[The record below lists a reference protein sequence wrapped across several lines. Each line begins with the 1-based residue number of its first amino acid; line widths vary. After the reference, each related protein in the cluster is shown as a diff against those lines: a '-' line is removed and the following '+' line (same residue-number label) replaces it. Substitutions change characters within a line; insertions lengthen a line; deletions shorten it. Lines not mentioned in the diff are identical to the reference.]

1 MIAAPAAIPGPREG
15 GRLFLN
21 PNFQTEEGSMDSPV
35 KGSVRRIIETAGNGT
50 CLLLLAIMGITCY
63 EVVSRYL
70 FNAPT
75 TWAWLINRQLFGVY
89 MLAGGAYALVQGS
102 HIRIEILHDRFPA
115 PARAMVRCLTLL
127 ASCIFLCAL
136 IWKGSVMGL
145 EALRSGERATGTF
158 PLPLYPLKLCI
169 PVGALLFLLGC
180 LRAYGTADAPRGSV
194 AEEREGENARA
205 EGCQ

>member
-1 MIAAPAAIPGPREG
+1 
-15 GRLFLN
+15 
-21 PNFQTEEGSMDSPV
+21 MDSPV
-35 KGSVRRIIETAGNGT
+35 KGNVRRIIESAGNGT

-89 MLAGGAYALVQGS
+89 MLAGGAYALVKGS

-115 PARAMVRCLTLL
+115 RARTLIRYLTLL
-127 ASCIFLCAL
+127 ASAIFLCAL
-136 IWKGSVMGL
+136 IWKGAVMGL
-145 EALRSGERATGTF
+145 DALRAGERATGTF

-180 LRAYGTADAPRGSV
+180 LRVYGTADAPRGSV
-194 AEEREGENARA
+194 VREPEREDAGTEV
-205 EGCQ
+205 CQ